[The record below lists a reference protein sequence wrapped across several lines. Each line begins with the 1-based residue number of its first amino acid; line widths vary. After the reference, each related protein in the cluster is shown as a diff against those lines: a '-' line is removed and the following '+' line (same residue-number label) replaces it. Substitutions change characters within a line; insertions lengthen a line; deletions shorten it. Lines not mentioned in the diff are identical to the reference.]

1 MVEGFLFHS
10 EGNKPQHIFRTW
22 GCFRRVCVCVC
33 VGREKIFCLSPSSF
47 LLCSS
52 FSFSQLVTRQVVVN
66 PLARW
71 CCLTSARETPFR
83 NVCVWRKGDSTGRG
97 RESSR
102 HKAIIWKP
110 IVSLH
115 KWWPFFFKKKYKS
128 IVFEEFFL
136 SSGCNSISISERE
149 REFPGKNKSSGTCY
163 WEIYKFQVFE
173 RVQGYCV
180 FYSFYITTLWMFVC
194 LFLTSIFSI
203 PCLFDE

>member
-1 MVEGFLFHS
+1 M
-10 EGNKPQHIFRTW
+10 
-22 GCFRRVCVCVC
+22 C

-115 KWWPFFFKKKYKS
+115 KWWPFFQKIKKYCVQR
-128 IVFEEFFL
+128 VFSFFGL
-136 SSGCNSISISERE
+136 QFNFDIRERE
-149 REFPGKNKSSGTCY
+149 REFPGKNKSSGTYY